1 MHLTGNM
8 SSGTRKGDIGCIAK
22 ELLSSAMSSRGNAT
36 PFFITNEEMKTLW
49 GHISEE
55 SLRRMSLVKGL
66 PSSSTSGVKC
76 QHRSR

>member
-8 SSGTRKGDIGCIAK
+8 GSGTRKGDTGCIAK
-22 ELLSSAMSSRGNAT
+22 ELLSSAMSCRGNAT

-49 GHISEE
+49 GHIYEE
-55 SLRRMSLVKGL
+55 SLRRMSLVKRL

>member
-8 SSGTRKGDIGCIAK
+8 SSGTMKGDIGCIAK

-36 PFFITNEEMKTLW
+36 PFFITNEEIKTLW